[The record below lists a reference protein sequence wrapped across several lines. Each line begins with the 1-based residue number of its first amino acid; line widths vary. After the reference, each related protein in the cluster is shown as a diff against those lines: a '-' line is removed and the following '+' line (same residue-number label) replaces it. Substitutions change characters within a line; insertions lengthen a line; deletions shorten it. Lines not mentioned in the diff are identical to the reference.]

1 MPQLNFTVQ
10 GAGPTVVLSH
20 ALGADL
26 GQWDEVTELLAQRFR
41 VLRYDHRGHGRS
53 ERVAG
58 PVSLEDLAEDAAALI
73 ERECGGAVHF
83 VGLSL
88 GGMVAQ
94 LLAAR
99 HPGRI
104 ASIVVAN
111 SSSRFDDTGRGMW
124 RARIETVRNL
134 GMPGI
139 AQGVLAR
146 WFTPAFHAD
155 PANAGRIAHLR
166 EGLLANDPAAY
177 AATAEAVAR
186 IDFGTS
192 NPLIA
197 CPALVIAGATD
208 EVTPPAMSETI
219 RDQISGAQL
228 ATLEAAHMSAIE
240 RPAEFAS
247 LVARFIGSL

>member
-10 GAGPTVVLSH
+10 GQGPTVVLSH
-20 ALGADL
+20 ALGSDL

-53 ERVAG
+53 ERVPG
-58 PVSLEDLAEDAAALI
+58 PVTMEELAEDAAQLI
-73 ERECGGAVHF
+73 ERECDGAVHF

-94 LLAAR
+94 VLAAR
-99 HPGRI
+99 HPDRVS
-104 ASIVVAN
+104 SIVIAN

-139 AQGVLAR
+139 VDGVLGR
-146 WFTPAFHAD
+146 WFTPAFRAT
-155 PANAGRIAHLR
+155 AAGAARIAHLR
-166 EGLLANDPAAY
+166 ERLLANDPAVY
-177 AATAEAVAR
+177 AATGEAVAR
-186 IDFGTS
+186 IDFSSS

-197 CPALVIAGATD
+197 CPALVIAGAHD
-208 EVTPPAMSETI
+208 EVTTPAMSGTI
-219 RDQISGAQL
+219 RDQISGAHL

-240 RPAEFAS
+240 CPAEFAS
-247 LVARFIGSL
+247 LVARFTGSL

>member
-10 GAGPTVVLSH
+10 GAGPIVVLSH

-53 ERVAG
+53 EREPG

-73 ERECGGAVHF
+73 ARECEGAVHF

-99 HPGRI
+99 HPDRI

-134 GMPGI
+134 GMAGI
-139 AQGVLAR
+139 VEGVLAR
-146 WFTPAFHAD
+146 WFTPEFHANG
-155 PANAGRIAHLR
+155 ANLGRIAHLR
-166 EGLLANDPAAY
+166 GMLLANDPSVY
-177 AATAEAVAR
+177 AHTCEAIAR
-186 IDFGTS
+186 IDFCAS
-192 NPLIA
+192 NPRIA
-197 CPALVIAGATD
+197 CPALVIAGARD
-208 EVTPPAMSETI
+208 ESTPPAMSETI

-228 ATLEAAHMSAIE
+228 ATLDAAHMSAIE
-240 RPAEFAS
+240 RPAEFAA
-247 LVARFIGSL
+247 LVARFIGNL